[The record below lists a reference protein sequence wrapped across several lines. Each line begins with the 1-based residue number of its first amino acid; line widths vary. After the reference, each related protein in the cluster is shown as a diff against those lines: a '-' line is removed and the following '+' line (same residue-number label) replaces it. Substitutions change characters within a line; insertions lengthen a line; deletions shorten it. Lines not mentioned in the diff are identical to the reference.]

1 MLPNSIYVNICQ
13 ELWKSIFKQPIFK
26 EDKNKKLSEM
36 NLENYKK

>member
-1 MLPNSIYVNICQ
+1 MLPNSNYVNICQ
-13 ELWKSIFKQPIFK
+13 ELWKRIFKQPIFK